1 MMQPDHL
8 VLELRNDVAE
18 LERLAAAV
26 AAFCEALALP
36 ATLVYNLKLV
46 LEEVVVNVMHYAFP
60 RSDDG
65 SQRIHVRLALA
76 GGRVEAEV
84 RDAGRAFDPLSAPP
98 PDLGLDLEAR
108 AVGGLGVHFLR
119 TLMDGV
125 RYVRCDGENRLYFGK
140 ALPPAA

>member
-1 MMQPDHL
+1 MQPDQL

-18 LERLAAAV
+18 LERLFAAV
-26 AAFCEALALP
+26 ADFCHAHALP
-36 ATLVYNLKLV
+36 AGLLFNLNLV
-46 LEEVVVNVMHYAFP
+46 LEEVVVNVMHYAFAP
-60 RSDDG
+60 ADAA

-98 PDLGLDLEAR
+98 PDLDLDLEAR

-119 TLMDGV
+119 TLMDEV
-125 RYVRCDGENRLYFGK
+125 RYVRRDGENRLSFAK
-140 ALPPAA
+140 TVPAAA